1 MQARSLQSEPPK
13 DSVTEL
19 TIPVIGVTL
28 IINEC
33 CESCGARPHFKLNVI
48 DEDTGEVFKT
58 LGSDDL
64 NDLLTRQH
72 QLTLGFTE

>member
-1 MQARSLQSEPPK
+1 MQASSLQCEPQK

-19 TIPVIGVTL
+19 TIPVLGVTL

-33 CESCGARPHFKLNVI
+33 CESCGSHYQFKLNVI
-48 DEDTGEVFKT
+48 DEDTGEVFKS

>member
-19 TIPVIGVTL
+19 TIPVLGVTL

-33 CESCGARPHFKLNVI
+33 CESCGGLHQFKLNVI
-48 DEDTGEVFKT
+48 DEDTGEVFKS
-58 LGSDDL
+58 LGSNDL